1 MLKIDKMKRVD
12 SRGLR
17 PMWKKGDRV
26 YVTLQKKEA
35 TIIEQI
41 LHHEG
46 TESFWGNVRIL
57 YDDGTEGTSNC
68 WQIMKV
74 VK

>member
-1 MLKIDKMKRVD
+1 MKRID
-12 SRGLR
+12 SKGLK
-17 PMWKKGDRV
+17 PMWKKGDRI
-26 YVTLQKKEA
+26 YVTPLKKEA

-41 LHHEG
+41 LHHDG
-46 TESFWGNVRIL
+46 TESFWGNVRVR
-57 YDDGTEGTSNC
+57 YDDGVEGVSNS